1 LLIATI
7 VASVFLWPSAATPV
21 VPAQTA
27 QEPQTQT
34 SPPPTAPE
42 QNKPDQPPST
52 AAPATPTQANPCP
65 QAEPGSNTATSTC
78 KTETTPKKKKKKRK
92 PAPPP
97 PADASGKTVIR
108 NGSTSDASVAIAPG
122 VPPPQASQQLQDTND
137 LLDKTDANL
146 KRIEGKTLNE
156 GQQDTLQQIK
166 NYMDQARAAV
176 KNQDTEHA
184 YNLAKKANMLS
195 ADLLWH

>member
-7 VASVFLWPSAATPV
+7 VASVFLWPGTHSQVMA
-21 VPAQTA
+21 AQTT
-27 QEPQTQT
+27 QEAQTQN
-34 SPPPTAPE
+34 PGPE
-42 QNKPDQPPST
+42 EKKPDQSPSPS
-52 AAPATPTQANPCP
+52 APTPSGQANPCP
-65 QAEPGSNTATSTC
+65 QAETGTASSTC
-78 KTETTPKKKKKKRK
+78 KTETAPKKKKRK
-92 PAPPP
+92 RKPAMPP

-108 NGSTSDASVAIAPG
+108 NGSTSDPAVAIAPG
-122 VPPPQASQQLQDTND
+122 VPQTQASQQLQDTND

>member
-1 LLIATI
+1 M
-7 VASVFLWPSAATPV
+7 S
-21 VPAQTA
+21 
-27 QEPQTQT
+27 
-34 SPPPTAPE
+34 
-42 QNKPDQPPST
+42 
-52 AAPATPTQANPCP
+52 
-65 QAEPGSNTATSTC
+65 STC
-78 KTETTPKKKKKKRK
+78 KAETAPKKKKKKRK

-97 PADASGKTVIR
+97 EDASGKTVIR
-108 NGSTSDASVAIAPG
+108 NGSTSDPAVAIAPN
-122 VPPPQASQQLQDTND
+122 VPQTQASQQLQDTND

-156 GQQDTLQQIK
+156 GQQDTLEQIK
-166 NYMDQARAAV
+166 NYMDQARIAV

>member
-1 LLIATI
+1 MLIATI
-7 VASVFLWPSAATPV
+7 VASVFLWPGAQSPVTAAQIAQE
-21 VPAQTA
+21 AQTQNPA
-27 QEPQTQT
+27 PA
-34 SPPPTAPE
+34 PAPE
-42 QNKPDQPPST
+42 EKKPDQSPSPSAPPPSS
-52 AAPATPTQANPCP
+52 QANPCP
-65 QAEPGSNTATSTC
+65 QAETGTASSTC

-108 NGSTSDASVAIAPG
+108 NGSTSDSSVAIAPG
-122 VPPPQASQQLQDTND
+122 VPQPQASQQLQDTND

-166 NYMDQARAAV
+166 NYMDQARTAV

>member
-1 LLIATI
+1 MLIATI
-7 VASVFLWPSAATPV
+7 VASVFLWPGFHSPVMLVQAAQE
-21 VPAQTA
+21 AQTQNPA
-27 QEPQTQT
+27 PA
-34 SPPPTAPE
+34 TAPE
-42 QNKPDQPPST
+42 EKKPDQSLPSPVPT
-52 AAPATPTQANPCP
+52 TSSQATPCP
-65 QAEPGSNTATSTC
+65 QAGPGNSSTC
-78 KTETTPKKKKKKRK
+78 KPETPPKKKKKKRK
-92 PAPPP
+92 ATPPP
-97 PADASGKTVIR
+97 PTDASGKTVIR
-108 NGSTSDASVAIAPG
+108 NGSTSDSAVAIAPG
-122 VPPPQASQQLQDTND
+122 VPQTQASQQLQDTND

-156 GQQDTLQQIK
+156 GQQDTLEQIK